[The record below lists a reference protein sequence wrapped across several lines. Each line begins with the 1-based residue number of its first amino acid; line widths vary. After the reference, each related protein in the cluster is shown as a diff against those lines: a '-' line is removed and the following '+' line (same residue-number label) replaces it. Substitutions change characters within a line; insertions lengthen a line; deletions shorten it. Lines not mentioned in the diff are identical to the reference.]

1 MPLKE
6 ERCEYHPHEYQTY
19 STEFILTHKAAGLFL
34 EPGLGKTVIALT
46 AVWRLLYDYFDATK
60 VLVIAPLRVARDTWG
75 RECEKWTH
83 LNGLTISKVLGSEKE
98 RKMALYRKADIYVIN
113 RENVEWLVK
122 TKEWDFDTVII
133 DELSSFK
140 SPSAKRFRALK
151 KVRHKIKRIVGLT
164 GTPAPNG
171 LLDIWSQI
179 YLLDGGERLG
189 RTFSGYRSRYF
200 HPQKYINGGIPTDY
214 TINEDAE
221 EKIYEKISD
230 FCISMKALEYLQM
243 PDIILNKVDVEL
255 SEKEMKLYRQMERDL
270 LLPLEDSD
278 VDAANAAVLSNK
290 LLQMSGGAVYDEF
303 GDVKL
308 IHDRKLEALEDLIE
322 AANGKP
328 VLIYYA
334 FKHERDRIKKQF
346 NAGDI
351 NTSEDI
357 AKWNR
362 GEMNVVLCHPA
373 SAGHGLNLQEG
384 GCTIIW
390 FGLTWSLELYQQAN
404 ARLWRQGQ
412 KQTVVIHHILTKDTI
427 DHRVMAAIDN
437 KDTSQSALIEA
448 VRARLVAN
456 NNETEGRTHG
466 SEFIQPRRIPG
477 SNGL

>member
-1 MPLKE
+1 MTLKN
-6 ERCEYHPHEYQTY
+6 EYQPHPYQVY
-19 STEFILTHKAAGLFL
+19 STDFILQHKEAGLFL
-34 EPGLGKTVIALT
+34 EPGLGKTVISLT
-46 AVWRLLYDYFDATK
+46 AIWMLLYDYFDATK
-60 VLVIAPLRVARDTWG
+60 VLVIAPLRVARDTWS
-75 RECEKWTH
+75 RECEKWAH
-83 LNGLTISKVLGSEKE
+83 LNGLVISKVLGSEKE
-98 RKMALYRKADIYVIN
+98 RKMALYKRADVYVIN

-140 SPSAKRFRALK
+140 SPSAKRFKALK

-214 TINEDAE
+214 ALNEDAE

-230 FCISMKALEYLQM
+230 ICISMKALEYLDM
-243 PDIILNKVDVEL
+243 PECLFNKVEVAL
-255 SEKEMKLYRQMERDL
+255 FEKEMKLYRKLERDL

-290 LLQMSGGAVYDEF
+290 LLQMAGGAVYDEF
-303 GDVKL
+303 SDVQR
-308 IHDRKLEALEDLIE
+308 IHDRKLDALEDLVE

-328 VLIYYA
+328 VLVYYS
-334 FKHERDRIKKQF
+334 FKHDKDRIQERF
-346 NAGDI
+346 NAGEI

-357 AKWNR
+357 AKWNA
-362 GEMNVVLCHPA
+362 GQMQMALCHPA
-373 SAGHGLNLQEG
+373 SAGHGLNLQDG

-412 KQTVVIHHILTKDTI
+412 KQTVVIHHIIAKDTI
-427 DHRVMAAIDN
+427 DERVMYALEE
-437 KDTSQSALIEA
+437 KDTSQAALIEA
-448 VRARLVAN
+448 VKARMN
-456 NNETEGRTHG
+456 QYKEGTE
-466 SEFIQPRRIPG
+466 
-477 SNGL
+477 NGIESV